1 MFNIFTYLLNQQ
13 ANHLSPNLEG
23 NLTIQLDQML
33 KAVLD
38 TQVYMNLFF
47 SSLTLSVTGFYPY
60 HMPHATVLKPLAK

>member
-23 NLTIQLDQML
+23 NLTIQLDWML

-47 SSLTLSVTGFYPY
+47 S
-60 HMPHATVLKPLAK
+60 